1 MTNEEI
7 LSGLSEVILTIKP
20 KIAPSMVKMDASLI
34 GDLGIDSLSMM
45 LMSLAVEQKFNF
57 QFKASEPFRTIG
69 EVVEYIAGEKNV

>member
-20 KIAPSMVKMDASLI
+20 KTDPTAIKMDASLI
-34 GDLGIDSLSMM
+34 ADLGIDSLSMM

-57 QFKASEPFRTIG
+57 QFKTFEPFKTIG
-69 EVVEYIAGEKNV
+69 EVVEYIAGEKN